1 MKFRECL
8 KEGLIKKDEKAK
20 ERIEESI
27 KIAERF
33 YNSAINNFKIQEY
46 EIVEIAAYNSLFHC
60 CRALLFSKGYK
71 ERSHYCLI
79 IALKELFRENKKIY
93 EILNSIDKVRLSRH
107 NVQYGG
113 ALVDEE
119 EAKFIISLAEE
130 FISVVKEILL

>member
-1 MKFRECL
+1 M
-8 KEGLIKKDEKAK
+8 
-20 ERIEESI
+20 
-27 KIAERF
+27 
-33 YNSAINNFKIQEY
+33 
-46 EIVEIAAYNSLFHC
+46 VEIATYNSLFHC

-79 IALKELFRENKKIY
+79 IALKELFKENKKIY
-93 EILNSIDKVRLSRH
+93 EILNSIDKRLSRH

-130 FISVVKEILL
+130 FLSVVKEILL